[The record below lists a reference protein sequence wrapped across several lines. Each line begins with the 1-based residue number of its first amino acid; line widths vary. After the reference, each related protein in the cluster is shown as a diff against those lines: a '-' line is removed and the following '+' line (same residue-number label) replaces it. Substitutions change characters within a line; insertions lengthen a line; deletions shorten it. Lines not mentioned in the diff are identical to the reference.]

1 VNRSTTIEQQTRY
14 ELAQGNDQTFAGT
27 ISALAHRT
35 PGGLTAAKHALGVRV
50 GVSFFY
56 KSGLRG
62 LESIE
67 RTYVMKMYLVALV
80 STALLAIGTIA
91 PAVSSSAQTYTI
103 QDLGLAPGTT
113 HPLGIGLND
122 VGQACGFCESPN
134 GPVATFS
141 SDGQVTVLDP
151 TRPNA
156 IATAKGIDNS
166 GDVVGY
172 ELPDKAPV
180 NSERALI
187 WRNGGKAQDITSTS
201 IFPGGEAALAVNK
214 VGEVVGIGFTS
225 APINNETHMF
235 TYANGQTVDL
245 GPSTANVEPIAI
257 NDSGVMLVNITNGE
271 QAIYFNGTFTPI
283 AQLPNATVT
292 ANAINNS
299 GVVVGEISY
308 NTNTLVPHAG
318 LYSNGVWTDLGTLSG
333 AARGTRAVSINSSGQ
348 IIGLAEGKPIYRP
361 VSTIPTMSC
370 ILQNGTWVELNSLIP
385 TNSGFN
391 LNLSVPVSINDA
403 GQILIDIKTASG
415 NYIRNVLLTPK

>member
-1 VNRSTTIEQQTRY
+1 MELRLIGLVTI
-14 ELAQGNDQTFAGT
+14 
-27 ISALAHRT
+27 
-35 PGGLTAAKHALGVRV
+35 GLMVT
-50 GVSFFY
+50 
-56 KSGLRG
+56 
-62 LESIE
+62 
-67 RTYVMKMYLVALV
+67 
-80 STALLAIGTIA
+80 
-91 PAVSSSAQTYTI
+91 AVSSMAQTYTI

-113 HPLGIGLND
+113 SPRGIGLND

-134 GPVATFS
+134 GPVATFF
-141 SDGQVTVLDP
+141 SDGQVIVLDP
-151 TRPNA
+151 TKPNN
-156 IATAKGIDNS
+156 IASARGIDNS

-172 ELPDKAPV
+172 ELPNSAPV
-180 NSERALI
+180 NVERALI

-201 IFPGGEAALAVNK
+201 IFPGGEEALVVNK
-214 VGEVVGIGFTS
+214 VSGEVVGIGFTS

-245 GPSTANVEPIAI
+245 GPTTANVTPIAI
-257 NDSGVMLVNITNGE
+257 NDSGVMLVNFTNGE
-271 QAIYFNGTFTPI
+271 QAIYSNGTFTPI
-283 AQLPNATVT
+283 AQLANATVT

-299 GVVVGEISY
+299 GVVVGEIDYS
-308 NTNTLVPHAG
+308 TNTLVPHAG

-348 IIGLAEGKPIYRP
+348 IIGLAEGKPIYKP

-403 GQILIDIKTASG
+403 GQILIDIRTSSG
-415 NYIRNVLLTPK
+415 NYVRNVLLTPTQ

>member
-1 VNRSTTIEQQTRY
+1 MKLRLT
-14 ELAQGNDQTFAGT
+14 EL
-27 ISALAHRT
+27 
-35 PGGLTAAKHALGVRV
+35 LT
-50 GVSFFY
+50 
-56 KSGLRG
+56 
-62 LESIE
+62 
-67 RTYVMKMYLVALV
+67 
-80 STALLAIGTIA
+80 IGTIFA
-91 PAVSSSAQTYTI
+91 AVSSLAQTYTI
-103 QDLGLAPGTT
+103 QDLGLAPGTSY
-113 HPLGIGLND
+113 PLGIGLND

-134 GPVATFS
+134 GNVATFS
-141 SDGQVTVLDP
+141 SDGQVIVLAP
-151 TRPNA
+151 TNPND
-156 IATAKGIDNS
+156 IASAKGIDNS

-172 ELPDKAPV
+172 ELPNSAPV
-180 NSERALI
+180 NVERALI

-214 VGEVVGIGFTS
+214 LSGEVIGIGFTS

-235 TYANGQTVDL
+235 TYANGRTLDL
-245 GPSTANVEPIAI
+245 GPTTANVTPVAI
-257 NDSGVMLVNITNGE
+257 NDSGVMLVNFTNSE
-271 QAIYFNGTFTPI
+271 QAIYSNGTFTPI

-299 GVVVGEISY
+299 GVVVGEIDYS
-308 NTNTLVPHAG
+308 TNTLVPHAG

-333 AARGTRAVSINSSGQ
+333 AARGTRAVGINSSGQ
-348 IIGLAEGKPIYRP
+348 IIGLAEGKPIYKP

-415 NYIRNVLLTPK
+415 NYTHNVLLTPK

>member
-1 VNRSTTIEQQTRY
+1 
-14 ELAQGNDQTFAGT
+14 
-27 ISALAHRT
+27 
-35 PGGLTAAKHALGVRV
+35 
-50 GVSFFY
+50 
-56 KSGLRG
+56 
-62 LESIE
+62 
-67 RTYVMKMYLVALV
+67 MKMHLIH
-80 STALLAIGTIA
+80 LLTIGTIFA
-91 PAVSSSAQTYTI
+91 AVSSLAQTYTI

-113 HPLGIGLND
+113 HPLGQGLND

-141 SDGQVTVLDP
+141 SDGQVTVLEP
-151 TRPNA
+151 TRPND
-156 IATAKGIDNS
+156 IATARGIDNS

-201 IFPGGEAALAVNK
+201 IFPGGEEALAVNK
-214 VGEVVGIGFTS
+214 VSGEVVGIGFTS

-245 GPSTANVEPIAI
+245 GPTTANVEPIAI
-257 NDSGVMLVNITNGE
+257 NDSGVMLVNFTNGE
-271 QAIYFNGTFTPI
+271 QATFFNGTFTPI
-283 AQLPNATVT
+283 AQIPNATVT

-308 NTNTLVPHAG
+308 STNTLVPHAG
-318 LYSNGVWTDLGTLSG
+318 LYNNGVWTDLGTLSG
-333 AARGTRAVSINSSGQ
+333 ADRGTRAVSINSSGQ
-348 IIGLAEGKPIYRP
+348 IIGVAEGKPIYRP
-361 VSTIPTMSC
+361 VPIIPTMSC

-415 NYIRNVLLTPK
+415 NYIHNVLLTPK

>member
-1 VNRSTTIEQQTRY
+1 MKLR
-14 ELAQGNDQTFAGT
+14 
-27 ISALAHRT
+27 
-35 PGGLTAAKHALGVRV
+35 LTQ
-50 GVSFFY
+50 
-56 KSGLRG
+56 
-62 LESIE
+62 
-67 RTYVMKMYLVALV
+67 
-80 STALLAIGTIA
+80 LLAIGTIA
-91 PAVSSSAQTYTI
+91 VTVPALAQTYTI

-113 HPLGIGLND
+113 YPRGIALND

-141 SDGQVTVLDP
+141 SHGQVIILDP
-151 TRPNA
+151 TNPND
-156 IATAKGIDNS
+156 IASAKGIDNS

-172 ELPDKAPV
+172 ELPNKAPV
-180 NSERALI
+180 NVERALI
-187 WRNGGKAQDITSTS
+187 WSNGGKAQDITDTS

-214 VGEVVGIGFTS
+214 VSGEVVGIGFTS

-245 GPSTANVEPIAI
+245 GPTTANVEPIAI
-257 NDSGVMLVNITNGE
+257 NDSGVMLVNLTNGE
-271 QAIYFNGTFTPI
+271 QAIYSNGTFTPI

-299 GVVVGEISY
+299 GVVVGTIDY
-308 NTNTLVPHAG
+308 NTNTLVLHAG

-348 IIGLAEGKPIYRP
+348 IIGLAEGKPSYHP
-361 VSTIPTMSC
+361 TLVPTMSC

-391 LNLSVPVSINDA
+391 LNLSVPDSINDA

-415 NYIRNVLLTPK
+415 NYVHNVLLTPK